1 MLAVVCMML
10 VNMLAIEECSWKFM
24 MQIPINFKVL
34 NSLNIK
40 SVFIFLQIGW
50 VGCAGS
56 CCKKY
61 IYIFIYMTRAHL
73 SSRSHDC
80 RKIECTSDSGS
91 R

>member
-50 VGCAGS
+50 VGCVGS
-56 CCKKY
+56 CCKKN
-61 IYIFIYMTRAHL
+61 MTRAHL

-80 RKIECTSDSGS
+80 RKIECTSDSES